1 VKRLFPNTPF
11 IGAQVYSRQRS
22 PCWLLPLRKYLFL
35 VLPFLYIHSLSFRP
49 SSIHATVAPCLIC
62 PITTATIFTC
72 RGYQR
77 VIAVQKPCKTRSVC
91 VPPFLFCHFGS
102 DDISKVRGHAFHL
115 ISRPGSGSQQ
125 ASSIASMMGSQHKLS
140 DTRAGSPL
148 RVNTDVSGALSAN
161 QREMS
166 AEADARDNTSVL
178 SPARRYA
185 SPISRVRCDGWC
197 GHDLI
202 PRATVVSVDSP
213 ASCG

>member
-1 VKRLFPNTPF
+1 M
-11 IGAQVYSRQRS
+11 
-22 PCWLLPLRKYLFL
+22 
-35 VLPFLYIHSLSFRP
+35 
-49 SSIHATVAPCLIC
+49 
-62 PITTATIFTC
+62 
-72 RGYQR
+72 
-77 VIAVQKPCKTRSVC
+77 
-91 VPPFLFCHFGS
+91 
-102 DDISKVRGHAFHL
+102 RGHAFHL

-125 ASSIASMMGSQHKLS
+125 ASSIASMMSSQHKLS
-140 DTRAGSPL
+140 DTRPGSPL

-202 PRATVVSVDSP
+202 PRATVVSVGSP
-213 ASCG
+213 VSCGLMTLIILPTNQVSLSACADRQRAWEGPRGSLTVVLCEFLGKPVLH